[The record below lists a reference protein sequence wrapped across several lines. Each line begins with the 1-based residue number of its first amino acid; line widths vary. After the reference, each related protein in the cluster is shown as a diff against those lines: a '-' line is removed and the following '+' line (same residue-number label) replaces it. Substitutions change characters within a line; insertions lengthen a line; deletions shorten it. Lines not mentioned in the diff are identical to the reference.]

1 MQINIF
7 PTGGSPTTW
16 QKKEFFKK
24 DKAKGND
31 ERRIFMSPRAQSP
44 INSRKNIA
52 KTIAQLIK
60 SDL

>member
-7 PTGGSPTTW
+7 ATGGSPTTQ

-24 DKAKGND
+24 NNGKGND

-52 KTIAQLIK
+52 KTIA
-60 SDL
+60 

>member
-7 PTGGSPTTW
+7 ATGGSPTTW
-16 QKKEFFKK
+16 QKKEFFNK

-31 ERRIFMSPRAQSP
+31 ERRIFMSPRAQST

-52 KTIAQLIK
+52 KTIA
-60 SDL
+60 